1 MSDQPLVPFKAY
13 FEFQYND
20 NLNKL
25 YPEHLETYLQRS
37 SDDTQTVK
45 TATFLKNYLTGAKL
59 PIFLKDRKVDFD
71 YHTCHSIYPESFSVT
86 NLSQSVEF
94 KIKSDEVTVIQILK
108 DDITFK
114 TSSGEIKTETLTDQ
128 IKLFSL

>member
-20 NLNKL
+20 NLNEI

-37 SDDTQTVK
+37 SDDGQTVK

-59 PIFLKDRKVDFD
+59 PIFLKGRKVDFD
-71 YHTCHSIYPESFSVT
+71 YHTRHSIYPESFSVT
-86 NLSQSVEF
+86 NLSQS
-94 KIKSDEVTVIQILK
+94 DEVTVIQIVK

>member
-1 MSDQPLVPFKAY
+1 MSDQPLVPLKAY
-13 FEFQYND
+13 FEFHYND
-20 NLNKL
+20 NLNKI
-25 YPEHLETYLQRS
+25 YPEYLDTYLQRS
-37 SDDTQTVK
+37 SDDGQTVK
-45 TATFLKNYLTGAKL
+45 TATFLNNCLTSAKL
-59 PIFLKDRKVDFD
+59 PIFNKERKIDFD
-71 YHTCHSIYPESFSVT
+71 YHTLHSIYPESFSVT

-94 KIKSDEVTVIQILK
+94 KIKSDEVTTIQILK

>member
-37 SDDTQTVK
+37 SDDAQTVK

-59 PIFLKDRKVDFD
+59 PIFLKGRKVDFD
-71 YHTCHSIYPESFSVT
+71 YHTRHSIYPESFSVT
-86 NLSQSVEF
+86 NLNQSVEF

-114 TSSGEIKTETLTDQ
+114 TSSAK
-128 IKLFSL
+128 

>member
-37 SDDTQTVK
+37 SDDAQTVK

-59 PIFLKDRKVDFD
+59 PIFLKGRKVDLD
-71 YHTCHSIYPESFSVT
+71 YHTRHSIYPESFSVT

-94 KIKSDEVTVIQILK
+94 KVKSDEVTVIQIVK
-108 DDITFK
+108 DDITFR
-114 TSSGEIKTETLTDQ
+114 TSSGEVRTETLTDQ

>member
-37 SDDTQTVK
+37 SDDGQTVK

-59 PIFLKDRKVDFD
+59 PIFLKGYFLL
-71 YHTCHSIYPESFSVT
+71 SFFTIFAV
-86 NLSQSVEF
+86 QYC
-94 KIKSDEVTVIQILK
+94 
-108 DDITFK
+108 
-114 TSSGEIKTETLTDQ
+114 
-128 IKLFSL
+128 

>member
-13 FEFQYND
+13 FEFHYND
-20 NLNKL
+20 NLNKI
-25 YPEHLETYLQRS
+25 YPEHLETFLQRS
-37 SDDTQTVK
+37 SDDGQTVK

-71 YHTCHSIYPESFSVT
+71 YHTRHSIYPESFSVT
-86 NLSQSVEF
+86 YLSQSIEF
-94 KIKSDEVTVIQILK
+94 EVKSYEVTVIQILK
-108 DDITFK
+108 DNITFK
-114 TSSGEIKTETLTDQ
+114 TSSGEVRTEALTDQ

>member
-20 NLNKL
+20 SLNKL
-25 YPEHLETYLQRS
+25 YPEHIETYLQRS
-37 SDDTQTVK
+37 SDDGQTAK

-59 PIFLKDRKVDFD
+59 PIFLKGRKVDFD
-71 YHTCHSIYPESFSVT
+71 YHTRHSIYPESFSVT

-108 DDITFK
+108 DDITFR
-114 TSSGEIKTETLTDQ
+114 TLNGEIRTETLTDQ